1 MSAFEKYFGPM
12 NEHTLGVMLLYVRHF
27 AHEVE
32 NYLDWYETAVEQGKM
47 KREETEV
54 ETELIRQSMPL
65 LAKGIYEIENEL
77 GKLGVVP
84 IWTKPR
90 WLSNYQKEGP
100 ITEEDIENYFL
111 IQEKLAA
118 LFEARTIIG
127 ELNQPDS

>member
-12 NEHTLGVMLLYVRHF
+12 NEYTLGIMLLYARQF
-27 AHEVE
+27 AHDVE
-32 NYLDWYETAVEQGKM
+32 NNLYSYETAIEQGKM

-54 ETELIRQSMPL
+54 EIELIRQSMPL
-65 LAKGIYEIENEL
+65 LAKGIYEIEN
-77 GKLGVVP
+77 KLGEFGMVP

-90 WLSNYQKEGP
+90 WLSHYQRAGP

-118 LFEARTIIG
+118 LFEAREIIR
-127 ELNQPDS
+127 ESNPPL

>member
-12 NEHTLGVMLLYVRHF
+12 NEHTLGSMLLYARYF
-27 AHEVE
+27 AHDVE
-32 NYLDWYETAVEQGKM
+32 NYLDWYETAIEQGKM

-54 ETELIRQSMPL
+54 EIELVRQSMPL
-65 LAKGIYEIENEL
+65 LAKGIYEIEDKL
-77 GKLGVVP
+77 GKLGMVP

-90 WLSNYQKEGP
+90 WLSHYQRAGP

-118 LFEARTIIG
+118 LFEAREIIR
-127 ELNQPDS
+127 ESKPPL

>member
-12 NEHTLGVMLLYVRHF
+12 NEQTLGIMLLYARHF
-27 AHEVE
+27 AHDVE
-32 NYLDWYETAVEQGKM
+32 NYLDWYETAIEQGKM

-65 LAKGIYEIENEL
+65 LAKGIYEIENKLGEL
-77 GKLGVVP
+77 GMIP
-84 IWTKPR
+84 IWSKPQ
-90 WLSNYQKEGP
+90 WLSHYQREGD

-118 LFEARTIIG
+118 LFEAREII
-127 ELNQPDS
+127 EESIQPL

>member
-12 NEHTLGVMLLYVRHF
+12 NTQNLGMMLLYARYF
-27 AHEVE
+27 AQDVE
-32 NYLDWYETAVEQGKM
+32 NYLDWYETAIEQGKM

-54 ETELIRQSMPL
+54 EIELVRQSMPL
-65 LAKGIYEIENEL
+65 LAKGIYEIEDKLGEL
-77 GKLGVVP
+77 GMVP

-90 WLSNYQKEGP
+90 WLSHYQRAGP

-118 LFEARTIIG
+118 LFEAREIIR
-127 ELNQPDS
+127 ESKPPL